1 MTTAPQAPERDTR
14 RAAMRVIGWAL
25 MLGGLGVLSWLAWML
40 LATNATT
47 KAAQQDLLED
57 WLARDQGALR
67 ETPVIEGAA
76 ASTGDGAAQ
85 PGTPVA
91 VMEFRRDGERILHDP
106 MVVVQGVTD
115 ADLMKGP
122 GRYPGGALPG
132 RPGNLAIAGHRS
144 TYGAPF
150 ADIDQLRPGDEI
162 VVEDQSQ
169 RRWTYRV
176 VEQRIVEPADT
187 TVIASDPL
195 GTGTPMLTLTTCHP
209 RYSNRQRLVV
219 FAELTA

>member
-1 MTTAPQAPERDTR
+1 MTTAPPAPERDTR
-14 RAAMRVIGWAL
+14 QAALRVIGWAL
-25 MLGGLGVLSWLAWML
+25 MLGGLGVLAWLAWML

-76 ASTGDGAAQ
+76 AATGESATQ
-85 PGTPVA
+85 PGAPVA

-115 ADLMKGP
+115 EDLMKGP
-122 GRYPGGALPG
+122 GRYPGSALPG
-132 RPGNLAIAGHRS
+132 QPGNLAIAGHRS

-150 ADIDQLRPGDEI
+150 ANIDQLRPGDEI
-162 VVEDQSQ
+162 VVEDQSK
-169 RRWTYRV
+169 RSWTYRV

-195 GTGTPMLTLTTCHP
+195 GTGAPMLTLTTCHP

-219 FAELTA
+219 FAQLIA